1 MLPQRYIK
9 NPDGKPSGVPAVPLG
24 FGYNLHKIAG
34 GSPKLCFSASNVH
47 HRSKPWAGGL
57 QSTAKVSGIP

>member
-9 NPDGKPSGVPAVPLG
+9 NPDDFSSGVPAVPLG

-34 GSPKLCFSASNVH
+34 GSPKLCFSASNV
-47 HRSKPWAGGL
+47 RPEGREACNP
-57 QSTAKVSGIP
+57 QIQIGIPY